1 MAKKVKKV
9 KKATAATGDQLVAK
23 IRDSATQIW
32 LAGLGAFSKAQQ
44 EGTGLFNA
52 LVKEGEAV
60 QKRTKKI
67 AGDTVAAFRGNAN
80 DALEAAGDKV
90 AMLRDN
96 ATGAWDKLEHVFE
109 QRVAQAL
116 HSLNVPT
123 KKDIDH
129 LSRRV
134 AELTTVANKL
144 STTMSHE
151 RRH

>member
-1 MAKKVKKV
+1 MAKKT
-9 KKATAATGDQLVAK
+9 KKAAAATGEQLVAK
-23 IRDSATQIW
+23 IRDSASQIW

-60 QKRTKKI
+60 QKRTKQA
-67 AGDTVAAFRGNAN
+67 AGETVADLRGR
-80 DALEAAGDKV
+80 V
-90 AMLRDN
+90 AEIREN

-109 QRVAQAL
+109 QRVARAL

-134 AELTTVANKL
+134 AELTSVANKL

-151 RRH
+151 KHH

>member
-1 MAKKVKKV
+1 MAKKA
-9 KKATAATGDQLVAK
+9 KKAAVATGEQLVAK
-23 IRDSATQIW
+23 IRDSANQIW

-44 EGTGLFNA
+44 EGAGLFNS

-60 QKRTKKI
+60 QKRTKQA
-67 AGDTVAAFRGNAN
+67 AGETVAQLRGR
-80 DALEAAGDKV
+80 V
-90 AMLRDN
+90 AEMQEN

-109 QRVAQAL
+109 QRVARAL

-134 AELTTVANKL
+134 AELTAVADKL
-144 STTMSHE
+144 SGTMGHE
-151 RRH
+151 KRH

>member
-1 MAKKVKKV
+1 MAKKAKKV
-9 KKATAATGDQLVAK
+9 AADGGEQFVAQVRK
-23 IRDSATQIW
+23 SATQIW

-44 EGTGLFNA
+44 EGTQLFNS

-60 QKRTKKI
+60 QKRTQK
-67 AGDTVAAFRGNAN
+67 VAGNA
-80 DALEAAGDKV
+80 V
-90 AMLRDN
+90 AELRDN

-116 HSLNVPT
+116 HILNVPT

-134 AELTTVANKL
+134 AELTAVADKL
-144 STTMSHE
+144 SGTMGHE
-151 RRH
+151 KQHSPRA

>member
-1 MAKKVKKV
+1 MPKKV
-9 KKATAATGDQLVAK
+9 KKAAPATGEQLVAT

-44 EGTGLFNA
+44 EGAGFFNS

-60 QKRTKKI
+60 QKRTKQ
-67 AGDTVAAFRGNAN
+67 
-80 DALEAAGDKV
+80 AAGQTVDDIRGRV
-90 AMLRDN
+90 AELRNN
-96 ATGAWDKLEHVFE
+96 ATGAWDKLENVFE
-109 QRVAQAL
+109 QRVARAL

-134 AELTTVANKL
+134 VELTAVANKL
-144 STTMSHE
+144 SSTMRVSGK
-151 RRH
+151 RH

>member
-9 KKATAATGDQLVAK
+9 KKVAAAAGDQLVAK
-23 IRDSATQIW
+23 IRDSAAQIW

-60 QKRTKKI
+60 QKRTKQ
-67 AGDTVAAFRGNAN
+67 
-80 DALEAAGDKV
+80 AAGDAAADIRGRV
-90 AMLRDN
+90 ADFREN
-96 ATGAWDKLEHVFE
+96 ASGAWGKLENVFE
-109 QRVAQAL
+109 QRVARAL

-134 AELTTVANKL
+134 AELTAVANKL
-144 STTMSHE
+144 STRMGGSE
-151 RRH
+151 KRH

>member
-1 MAKKVKKV
+1 MPKKV
-9 KKATAATGDQLVAK
+9 KKAAPATGEQLVAK

-44 EGTGLFNA
+44 EGAGFFNS

-60 QKRTKKI
+60 QKRTKQ
-67 AGDTVAAFRGNAN
+67 
-80 DALEAAGDKV
+80 AAGQTVDDIRGRV
-90 AMLRDN
+90 AELRNN
-96 ATGAWDKLEHVFE
+96 ATGAWDKLENVFE
-109 QRVAQAL
+109 QRVARAL

-134 AELTTVANKL
+134 VELTAVADKL
-144 STTMSHE
+144 SSTMRVSGK
-151 RRH
+151 RH

>member
-1 MAKKVKKV
+1 MPKKV
-9 KKATAATGDQLVAK
+9 KKAAPATGEQLVAK

-44 EGTGLFNA
+44 EGAGFFNA

-60 QKRTKKI
+60 QKRTKQA
-67 AGDTVAAFRGNAN
+67 AGETVADIRGR
-80 DALEAAGDKV
+80 V
-90 AMLRDN
+90 AELRNN
-96 ATGAWDKLEHVFE
+96 ATGAWDKLENVFE
-109 QRVAQAL
+109 QRVARAL

-134 AELTTVANKL
+134 VELTAVADKL
-144 STTMSHE
+144 SSTMRVSGK
-151 RRH
+151 RH

>member
-1 MAKKVKKV
+1 MPKKV
-9 KKATAATGDQLVAK
+9 KKAAPATGEQLVGK

-44 EGTGLFNA
+44 EGAGLFNS

-60 QKRTKKI
+60 QKRTKKV
-67 AGDTVAAFRGNAN
+67 AGETAADIRGRVEALRANAS
-80 DALEAAGDKV
+80 
-90 AMLRDN
+90 
-96 ATGAWDKLEHVFE
+96 GAWDKLENVFE
-109 QRVAQAL
+109 QRVARAL

-134 AELTTVANKL
+134 AELTAVANKL
-144 STTMSHE
+144 SSTMHSSAKH
-151 RRH
+151 H

>member
-1 MAKKVKKV
+1 MAKKA
-9 KKATAATGDQLVAK
+9 KKAPATGEQLVAK

-44 EGTGLFNA
+44 EGTGLFNT

-60 QKRTKKI
+60 QKRTKKV
-67 AGDTVAAFRGNAN
+67 AGN
-80 DALEAAGDKV
+80 KV
-90 AMLRDN
+90 AEIREN
-96 ATGAWDKLEHVFE
+96 ATGAWNKATGAWDKLEQVFE
-109 QRVAQAL
+109 QRVARAL

-134 AELTTVANKL
+134 AELTAVADKL
-144 STTMSHE
+144 STTMGHQKT
-151 RRH
+151 H

>member
-1 MAKKVKKV
+1 MAKKVKKAAV
-9 KKATAATGDQLVAK
+9 ATGEQLVAK
-23 IRDSATQIW
+23 IRDSANQIW

-44 EGTGLFNA
+44 EGAGLFNS

-60 QKRTKKI
+60 QKRTKQA
-67 AGDTVAAFRGNAN
+67 AGETVAQLRGRVT
-80 DALEAAGDKV
+80 E
-90 AMLRDN
+90 MQES

-109 QRVAQAL
+109 QRVARAL

-134 AELTTVANKL
+134 AELTAVANKL
-144 STTMSHE
+144 THTMGHE
-151 RRH
+151 KGH

>member
-1 MAKKVKKV
+1 MAKKM
-9 KKATAATGDQLVAK
+9 KKAAAATGEQLVAK
-23 IRDSATQIW
+23 IRDSASQIW

-60 QKRTKKI
+60 QKRTKQA
-67 AGDTVAAFRGNAN
+67 AGETVADLRGR
-80 DALEAAGDKV
+80 V
-90 AMLRDN
+90 AEIREN

-109 QRVAQAL
+109 QRVARAL

-134 AELTTVANKL
+134 AELTSVANKL

-151 RRH
+151 KHH

>member
-1 MAKKVKKV
+1 MPKKV
-9 KKATAATGDQLVAK
+9 KKAAPATGEQLVAK

-44 EGTGLFNA
+44 EGTGFFNA

-60 QKRTKKI
+60 QKRTKQ
-67 AGDTVAAFRGNAN
+67 AADQTVADIRGR
-80 DALEAAGDKV
+80 V
-90 AMLRDN
+90 AELRNN
-96 ATGAWDKLEHVFE
+96 ATGAWDKLENVFE
-109 QRVAQAL
+109 QRVARAL

-134 AELTTVANKL
+134 VELTAVADKL
-144 STTMSHE
+144 SSTMRVSGK
-151 RRH
+151 RH